1 MPPVLHFLLKKSFH
15 LLSKILRLFSEKKL
29 ILKNYVVDSMVG
41 DFLTEGSFELPM
53 GPGFPNGS

>member
-41 DFLTEGSFELPM
+41 DLTEGSSELPM